1 MRFWFEDDIGLRPLE
16 EIGDEA
22 LRKAVSE
29 VRPFVESALVGL
41 LQEELAVVFWE
52 NEAGALKMTLRGPD
66 DVVKKA
72 KSLIG
77 ERAPIPPT
85 KH

>member
-52 NEAGALKMTLRGPD
+52 KVA
-66 DVVKKA
+66 
-72 KSLIG
+72 S
-77 ERAPIPPT
+77 
-85 KH
+85 